1 MRTNIII
8 DDRLMEQARRL
19 SGLKTKRA
27 VVEEALKLLVRSY
40 EQAQVRNLRGKLH
53 WVGDLDQLRENRFE
67 PLH

>member
-8 DDRLMEQARRL
+8 DDGLMEQARRL

-27 VVEEALKLLVRSY
+27 VVEEALKLFVRSY

-53 WVGDLDQLRENRFE
+53 WEGDLDKSRENRSE